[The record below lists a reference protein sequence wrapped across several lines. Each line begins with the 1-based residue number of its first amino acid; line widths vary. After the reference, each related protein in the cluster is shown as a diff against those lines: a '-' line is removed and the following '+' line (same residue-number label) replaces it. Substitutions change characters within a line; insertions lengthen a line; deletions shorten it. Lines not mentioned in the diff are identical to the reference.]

1 MKKLEVTQDNLL
13 QSYVSSFYGLN
24 GMTFQKLHEQ
34 VLTLPEDDRWE
45 LIDILMKSLRSKP
58 VLVNRYKGIA
68 SSLVGIAKTNAP
80 APTDEDVKSILETRL
95 LQK

>member
-1 MKKLEVTQDNLL
+1 ML
-13 QSYVSSFYGLN
+13 QSYVGSFYGLN
-24 GMTFQKLHEQ
+24 GMTFQTLHEQ

-58 VLVNRYKGIA
+58 ALVNRYKGIA

-80 APTDEDVKSILETRL
+80 APTDEDVKSII
-95 LQK
+95 KIF

>member
-1 MKKLEVTQDNLL
+1 
-13 QSYVSSFYGLN
+13 
-24 GMTFQKLHEQ
+24 MTLQKLHEQ

-58 VLVNRYKGIA
+58 PLVNRYKGIA

-80 APTDEDVKSILETRL
+80 TPTDEEVKSILETRL

>member
-1 MKKLEVTQDNLL
+1 
-13 QSYVSSFYGLN
+13 
-24 GMTFQKLHEQ
+24 MTFQKLHEQ

-58 VLVNRYKGIA
+58 ALVNRHKGFA

-80 APTDEDVKSILETRL
+80 APTDEDVKSILESRL

>member
-1 MKKLEVTQDNLL
+1 MERLA
-13 QSYVSSFYGLN
+13 
-24 GMTFQKLHEQ
+24 

-58 VLVNRYKGIA
+58 ALVNRYKGIA
-68 SSLVGIAKTNAP
+68 SSLVGIAKTDAP
-80 APTDEDVKSILETRL
+80 AHTDEEVKSILESRL

>member
-1 MKKLEVTQDNLL
+1 MAYT
-13 QSYVSSFYGLN
+13 
-24 GMTFQKLHEQ
+24 GMTLQKLHEQ

-45 LIDILMKSLRSKP
+45 LINILMKSLRSKP
-58 VLVNRYKGIA
+58 VATFKYKGIA

>member
-1 MKKLEVTQDNLL
+1 
-13 QSYVSSFYGLN
+13 
-24 GMTFQKLHEQ
+24 MTFQKLHEQ

-58 VLVNRYKGIA
+58 PLVNRYKGIA

-80 APTDEDVKSILETRL
+80 TPTDEEVKSILETRL

>member
-1 MKKLEVTQDNLL
+1 
-13 QSYVSSFYGLN
+13 
-24 GMTFQKLHEQ
+24 MTLQKLHEQ

-58 VLVNRYKGIA
+58 ALVNRHKGLA

-80 APTDEDVKSILETRL
+80 APTDEEVKSILESRF

>member
-1 MKKLEVTQDNLL
+1 
-13 QSYVSSFYGLN
+13 
-24 GMTFQKLHEQ
+24 MTFQTLHEQ

-58 VLVNRYKGIA
+58 TLVNRYKGIA

-80 APTDEDVKSILETRL
+80 APTDDEV
-95 LQK
+95 

>member
-1 MKKLEVTQDNLL
+1 MVQF
-13 QSYVSSFYGLN
+13 YVNSSYGLN
-24 GMTFQKLHEQ
+24 GMTLQKLHEQ

-58 VLVNRYKGIA
+58 ALVNRYKGIA

-80 APTDEDVKSILETRL
+80 VPTDEEVKSILETRL
-95 LQK
+95 FQK